1 MGSNQVD
8 SEYAWHNEQVNL
20 KQIEPVGASAAALL
34 SSGGQ
39 MAKQGQTFFLEEWLK
54 TSSGAINNTNVT
66 QSTPQSARAIIQ
78 AWTDLRESLNQK
90 SFSQQHYNSLQ
101 TLISSGNSLYVAD
114 PQVKLII
121 SILSASY
128 LSLPSE
134 SYPLFLRL
142 LYTWVR
148 KSSKPSVVLV
158 TSSIN
163 VILQLFSSQS
173 VTNKSALFFTE
184 GILLLG
190 AFTFVPSISEDIRT
204 QCLDMFCKL
213 LEEDYK
219 LVSLFDDLVP
229 SALAGMGYALSSC
242 GRIHFIQILD
252 LLFGIWNKEGGPSS
266 SVVHGL
272 MILHLVEWVL
282 YNCIQSQSFEKITT
296 FSRVILEA
304 SNARYAPFSVVMGAA
319 GALRAS
325 NRSISSGLME
335 LRSSA
340 EKRIEI
346 VAHDLI
352 SKSENEVRDRVLLQC
367 ISLALSRSGDVL
379 SRDSLLLCIASAILT
394 EIFPLRRFY
403 SKILEVHVSFSNI
416 RVHEVKEHLQSV
428 VFKEAGVITGV
439 FCKQYAQ
446 ANEGC
451 KIKVENLIWDFCH
464 DVYASH
470 RQVALMLHG
479 KNEELIQD
487 LEKITEPA
495 FLMVVFFA
503 LAVTK
508 QKLTPNIPRE
518 IQLDTSVKILIS
530 FSCLEY
536 FRRMRLSEYM
546 DTIRAVAGSVQE
558 DHMAC
563 VSFVESIPSY
573 GELTKVHVTSNKME
587 FTWSKDEMQT
597 SRILFYLRVIPTCA
611 ECIPTSVFRKTVA
624 PILFLYMGHPNGKVT
639 RASHS
644 TFVAF
649 VSSGKDDDSE
659 RVLLKEQIVYYYMQR
674 SLEGYPG
681 VTPFEGMAS
690 GVAALVRYLP
700 AGSPSIFY
708 CVHCLVEKASSLCS
722 EWTELNDDLEPCKK
736 LLDLLLRLLSL
747 VDIQVLPSLMKLLA
761 QLVVQLPQDA
771 QNMVLNDL
779 YAQVSDSD
787 DVTRKPALVSWV
799 QSLSYLSSQATINS
813 VPKRDPQVK
822 NSGTKSWNKG
832 RLLGLNRI
840 FARI

>member
-1 MGSNQVD
+1 
-8 SEYAWHNEQVNL
+8 
-20 KQIEPVGASAAALL
+20 
-34 SSGGQ
+34 

-54 TSSGAINNTNVT
+54 TTSGIINNTNAT

-78 AWTDLRESLNQK
+78 AWADLRESLNQK
-90 SFSQQHYNSLQ
+90 SFSQQQYHSLQ
-101 TLISSGNSLYVAD
+101 TLINAGISLYVAD
-114 PQVKLII
+114 PQVKLVI

-134 SYPLFLRL
+134 SYPLLLRL
-142 LYTWVR
+142 LYVWVR
-148 KSSKPSVVLV
+148 KSSKPSIVLIN
-158 TSSIN
+158 SSIN
-163 VILQLFSSQS
+163 VLFQLFSSQS
-173 VTNKSALFFTE
+173 VTNKSAMFFTE

-190 AFTFVPSISEDIRT
+190 AFTFVPSTSEDTRK
-204 QCLDMFCKL
+204 QCLDLFCKL

-219 LVSLFDDLVP
+219 LVSLFDDLV
-229 SALAGMGYALSSC
+229 SSILAGMGYALSSC
-242 GRIHFIQILD
+242 GSIHFIRILD
-252 LLFGIWNKEGGPSS
+252 SLFGIWNKEGGPSG
-266 SVVHGL
+266 SVLHGL
-272 MILHLVEWVL
+272 MVLHLVEWVL
-282 YNCIQSQSFEKITT
+282 YNCIQSQSFEKINT
-296 FSRVILEA
+296 FSREILEA

-319 GALRAS
+319 GALRSS

-352 SKSENEVRDRVLLQC
+352 SKNVREVKDGILFQC
-367 ISLALSRSGDVL
+367 ISLALARSGDVI
-379 SRDSLLLCIASAILT
+379 SRDSFLLCLASAMLT
-394 EIFPLRRFY
+394 EIFPLRRFH
-403 SKILEVHVSFSNI
+403 SKILEVHANYSNI
-416 RVHEVKEHLQSV
+416 GLHEVKEHLQSV
-428 VFKEAGVITGV
+428 IFKEAGVITGV

-446 ANEGC
+446 ANEGS
-451 KIKVENLIWDFCH
+451 KTKVENLIWDFCQ
-464 DVYASH
+464 DVYMSH
-470 RQVALMLHG
+470 RQVALMLQG

-508 QKLTPNIPRE
+508 QKLVPDVPRE
-518 IQLDTSVKILIS
+518 IQLDISVKILIS

-573 GELTKVHVTSNKME
+573 GDLTKLHVSSNKME

-649 VSSGKDDDSE
+649 ISSGKDDDSE
-659 RVLLKEQIVYYYMQR
+659 RVLLKEQLVYYYMQR
-674 SLEGYPG
+674 SLEGYPD
-681 VTPFEGMAS
+681 VTLFEGMAS

-708 CVHCLVEKASSLCS
+708 CVHSLVEKAGSLCS
-722 EWTELNDDLEPCKK
+722 EWKELHDELEPCKK

-761 QLVVQLPQDA
+761 QLVVQLPEDG

-799 QSLSYLSSQATINS
+799 QSLSYLASQATINNA
-813 VPKRDPQVK
+813 PRQDPQLE
-822 NSGTKSWNKG
+822 NSGAKSWNKG